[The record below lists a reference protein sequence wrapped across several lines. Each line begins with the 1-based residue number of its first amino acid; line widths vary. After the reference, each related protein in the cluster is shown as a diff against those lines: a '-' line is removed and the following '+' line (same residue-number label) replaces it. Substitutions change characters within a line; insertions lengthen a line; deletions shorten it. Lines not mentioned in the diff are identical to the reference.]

1 MFPNS
6 AKPSLA
12 PLLTRLLGSVISF
25 KRQAPSARAASADST
40 RATVGRP
47 AFQALGLVQ

>member
-25 KRQAPSARAASADST
+25 KRQAHEQLRPTQLGPPSGGIDLT
-40 RATVGRP
+40 RTKTS
-47 AFQALGLVQ
+47 